1 MNSKKPRNRENRT
14 RSIPAEAT
22 VTAVLGNEVLSEK
35 YEAYVISVPIPK
47 LNEKNACPIARNT
60 TPESI
65 FEKSG

>member
-1 MNSKKPRNRENRT
+1 MTPANTATKVSK
-14 RSIPAEAT
+14 EAT
-22 VTAVLGNEVLSEK
+22 VTAVLGNEVLLEK